1 MQNNHRPA
9 LGAKNGKAICHTRF
23 NISIQ
28 AYCLQFVETVL
39 TQNAVMIAFRDDKL
53 CISGHCAINKL
64 IRPTGTLCG
73 TASKSRLKYQRQPRD
88 SQQKSLPLHK
98 SGCTRQSV
106 GKPTLRSLAPTL
118 HKSGC
123 TRQSVG
129 KPTLRS
135 LAPTLHKSGCARQSV
150 GKPTVRSLA
159 PTLHKSGCARQ
170 AEAATTKKR
179 NQWKTKATR
188 NCNWRGIS

>member
-1 MQNNHRPA
+1 MHTNGRWVGVA
-9 LGAKNGKAICHTRF
+9 EKAKP
-23 NISIQ
+23 
-28 AYCLQFVETVL
+28 CLT
-39 TQNAVMIAFRDDKL
+39 TQQ
-53 CISGHCAINKL
+53 
-64 IRPTGTLCG
+64 PTGTLCG

-106 GKPTLRSLAPTL
+106 GKPTLRSLALTL

-123 TRQSVG
+123 TRQPVG

-135 LAPTLHKSGCARQSV
+135 F
-150 GKPTVRSLA
+150 A